1 MKIFTTNVENTLKEF
16 TRVRRLYAKVCESAL
31 EKHNFAPSEINI
43 MIFLSSNPEIN
54 IGKDLVYYLGVSKSL
69 IARSVDNLV
78 KQGLLLTKED
88 EHDKRIQHLLL
99 SEKSNEII
107 EIFKSKRKDLESM
120 LLKGVSKEELE
131 LLEVVTSKINQNVNM
146 IIEGEVML

>member
-31 EKHNFAPSEINI
+31 EKHNFAPSEIDI
-43 MIFLSSNPEIN
+43 MIFLSSNPDIN

-78 KQGLLLTKED
+78 KQGMLLTKED
-88 EHDKRIQHLLL
+88 PYDKRVQHLLL
-99 SEKSNEII
+99 SDKSDEII
-107 EIFKSKRKDLESM
+107 EVLKSKRKDLDSM
-120 LLKGVSKEELE
+120 LLADVSKEELE
-131 LLEVVTSKINQNVNM
+131 LLEKIITKINKNVNR
-146 IIEGEVML
+146 IIEGECVQ